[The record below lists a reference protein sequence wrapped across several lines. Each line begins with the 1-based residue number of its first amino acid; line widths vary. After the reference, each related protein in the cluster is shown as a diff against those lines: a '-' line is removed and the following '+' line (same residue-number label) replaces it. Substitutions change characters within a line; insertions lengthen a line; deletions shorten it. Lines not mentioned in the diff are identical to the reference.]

1 VIFTSYSYVAFLA
14 AAFGLHWL
22 LPARFRIP
30 FLIFASYLF
39 YCSWKW
45 QYGFLLLGVSV
56 LNWAVGRRLG
66 EREGRVGLLWG
77 GILGNLLPLL
87 YFKYTGFLVGAASD
101 FGRLTGLWSGLRVPA
116 ILLPLGISFFSF
128 QGIAYLVDVYGGERP
143 FMRLPHFLLFK
154 GFWPQLIAG
163 PIIRPSQMHGQI
175 EGDRRLAWEDV
186 QTGCRRILQGF
197 LKKVVLADNLAPVVE
212 MVFTP
217 NAHPG
222 FVDVAAGVLGFGM
235 QIYLDFSAYSDIA
248 VGSARLFG
256 FRFPENFD
264 WPYLATGPREFW
276 SRWHMTLSSWIRD
289 YLFTPMAFELRA
301 RRALLPLAVLASM
314 GLCGLWHGAAW
325 TFILWGLWHG
335 VLICLG
341 ELMRP
346 VEKAIPPNSVLSR
359 IAVPLATVFTLV
371 GVFAGWLLF
380 RSPSVGQAAS
390 MAAAFFT
397 FSGGLRPL
405 VLRENAVL
413 LVGLFGA
420 GTFAVHLLHSLSVPF
435 HGLGEGWRRIRPA
448 VQPALDA
455 LAVALVIVADRGAQ
469 AFVYFQF

>member
-1 VIFTSYSYVAFLA
+1 MIFTSYSYVAFLA
-14 AAFGLHWL
+14 AAFGIHWL
-22 LPARFRIP
+22 LPSRFRIP
-30 FLIFASYLF
+30 FLILASYLF

-66 EREGRVGLLWG
+66 EQSGRVGLLWF
-77 GILGNLLPLL
+77 GILGNLVPLL
-87 YFKYTGFLVGAASD
+87 YFKYTGFLAGVAAD

-128 QGIAYLVDVYGGERP
+128 QGIAYLVDVYSGERP
-143 FMRLPHFLLFK
+143 FMRLSHFLLFK

-163 PIIRPSQMHGQI
+163 PIIRPDQIHDQI
-175 EGDRRLAWEDV
+175 EGDRKLASDDV
-186 QTGCRRILQGF
+186 QVGSRRILQGF
-197 LKKVVLADNLAPVVE
+197 LKKVILADNLAPIVE

-217 NAHPG
+217 NSHPG
-222 FVDVAAGVLGFGM
+222 FLDVAAGVLGFGL
-235 QIYLDFSAYSDIA
+235 QIYFDFSAYSDIA
-248 VGSARLFG
+248 IGSARLFG
-256 FRFPENFD
+256 FRFPENFN
-264 WPYLATGPREFW
+264 WPYLAASPREFW
-276 SRWHMTLSSWIRD
+276 ARWHMTLSSWIRD

-301 RRALLPLAVLASM
+301 RRALLPIAVLLSM

-341 ELMRP
+341 ELLRP
-346 VEKAIPPNSVLSR
+346 VGRAIPPGSVLAR
-359 IAVPLATVFTLV
+359 ITGSLATSLTLT

-380 RSPSVGQAAS
+380 RSPTVSQAAS
-390 MAAAFFT
+390 MATALFT

-413 LVGLFGA
+413 MVGLFAA
-420 GTFAVHLLHSLSVPF
+420 GTVAVHLLHSLPGRF
-435 HGLGEGWRRIRPA
+435 ERLGEVWRRIRPVA
-448 VQPALDA
+448 QPALDA
-455 LAVALVIVADRGAQ
+455 LAVALVIIADRGAQ